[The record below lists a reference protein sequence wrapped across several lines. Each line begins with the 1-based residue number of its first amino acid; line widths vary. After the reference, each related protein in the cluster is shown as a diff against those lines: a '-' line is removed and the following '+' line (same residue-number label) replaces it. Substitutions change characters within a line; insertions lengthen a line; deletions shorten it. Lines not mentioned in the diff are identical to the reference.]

1 MSVRFHC
8 SSAEHAAAAPSEW
21 EQTMADRIRRI
32 KACLNGRRD
41 PAEHPAVPVT
51 PAQLAAAAAGAV
63 SAGAEAVHLHPR
75 DAAGRE
81 SLRAAD
87 VGLAVSAV
95 RAACPG
101 TPVGVTTGLWV
112 TGDVLIRRDEVI
124 SWADLEPEQRPD
136 FASVNV
142 SEQGWQELTA
152 ILADA
157 GIGAEAGVWSAA
169 DAAAVA
175 GSGPAAEWLRILV
188 EVTGA
193 TSASAT
199 IRADEILDVLY
210 AARINA
216 PILLHGDDHGCWPL
230 VAHAGRLGLA
240 TRIGLEDVLTGPDGR
255 EVPDNAGLV
264 RLGLVEWTTAPSG

>member
-1 MSVRFHC
+1 M
-8 SSAEHAAAAPSEW
+8 AE
-21 EQTMADRIRRI
+21 RIWRI

-41 PAEHPAVPVT
+41 SDEHPAVPVT

-63 SAGAEAVHLHPR
+63 AAGAEAVHLHPR

-87 VGLAVSAV
+87 VGAAVGAV
-95 RAACPG
+95 RAACPA
-101 TPVGVTTGLWV
+101 TPIGVTTGLWI
-112 TGDVLIRRDEVI
+112 TGDVLTRRDEVI
-124 SWADLEPEQRPD
+124 AWADLESAQRPD
-136 FASVNV
+136 FASVNI
-142 SEQGWQELTA
+142 SEDGWQELAA

-157 GIGAEAGVWSAA
+157 GIGAEAGVGSATDA
-169 DAAAVA
+169 DAAAGFEPTA
-175 GSGPAAEWLRILV
+175 PWLRILV
-188 EVTGA
+188 EVAGA

-199 IRADEILDVLY
+199 IQADEILDILY
-210 AARINA
+210 AARITA
-216 PILLHGDDHGCWPL
+216 PIVLHGEDQGCWPL

-255 EVPDNAGLV
+255 DVPDNAALV

>member
-1 MSVRFHC
+1 
-8 SSAEHAAAAPSEW
+8 
-21 EQTMADRIRRI
+21 MADRIWRL

-51 PAQLAAAAAGAV
+51 PAQLAAAGAGAV
-63 SAGAEAVHLHPR
+63 AAGAEALHVHPR
-75 DAAGRE
+75 DAEGRQ

-87 VGLAVSAV
+87 VGAAVAAV

-101 TPVGVTTGLWV
+101 IPVGVTTGLWV
-112 TGDVLIRRDEVI
+112 TGDVWTRRDEVM
-124 SWADLEPEQRPD
+124 SWADLDAGQRPD

-142 SEQGWQELTA
+142 SEDGWQELTV

-157 GIGAEAGVWSAA
+157 RIGAEAGVWSVA
-169 DAAAVA
+169 DAEATA
-175 GSGPAAEWLRILV
+175 SFEPSAEWLRILV
-188 EVTGA
+188 EVMEA
-193 TSASAT
+193 TSATAT
-199 IRADEILDVLY
+199 LRADEILDVLY
-210 AARINA
+210 AARMTA
-216 PILLHGDDHGCWPL
+216 PIVLHGEGEGCWPL

-255 EVPDNAGLV
+255 EVTDNAELV